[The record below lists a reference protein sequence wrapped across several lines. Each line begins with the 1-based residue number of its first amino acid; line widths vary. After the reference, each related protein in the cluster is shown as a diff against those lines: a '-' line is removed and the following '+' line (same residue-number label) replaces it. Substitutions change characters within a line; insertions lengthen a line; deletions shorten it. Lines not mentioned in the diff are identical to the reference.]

1 MNKKEIYCLV
11 LALIAV
17 VGLFLVRKKY
27 LSLLELLAVLVSGSV
42 FFYVYDKE
50 NFSAETTSVTTTA
63 PTVITMPTPATTAPI
78 MSSPTGIPDFPDL
91 PNLTLNQIRTI
102 LIGNVGKIKSYEN
115 DLKSCNN
122 QCNNRL
128 NEQKNRIIALENQ
141 CKSSNNPFSG
151 INPSSNAKLPYGTP
165 CLLGTTCNNC
175 EQPASD
181 WGILNYK
188 CGKKR

>member
-11 LALIAV
+11 LALVAF

-27 LSLLELLAVLVSGSV
+27 ISLLELLAVLVSGSV

-50 NFSAETTSVTTTA
+50 NFSDETTSAPMTTA
-63 PTVITMPTPATTAPI
+63 PVTMPTAAI

-102 LIGNVGKIKSYEN
+102 LIGNVGKIKSHEN
-115 DLKSCNN
+115 NLKSCNN

-128 NEQKNRIIALENQ
+128 NEQNNRIITLQNQ
-141 CKSSNNPFSG
+141 LNQLKSSNNPFSG
-151 INPSSNAKLPYGTP
+151 IKLPEIKLPEIKLPTK
-165 CLLGTTCNNC
+165 
-175 EQPASD
+175 Q
-181 WGILNYK
+181 
-188 CGKKR
+188 